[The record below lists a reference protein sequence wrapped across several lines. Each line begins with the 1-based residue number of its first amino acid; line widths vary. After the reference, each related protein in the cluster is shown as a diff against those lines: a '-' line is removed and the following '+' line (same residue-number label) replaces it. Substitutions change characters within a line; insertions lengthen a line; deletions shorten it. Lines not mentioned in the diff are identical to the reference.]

1 MFELDDIIEFG
12 GKVIEVA
19 SETAGD
25 IAEKA
30 IEVAKEEAPHDLPA
44 EIVDSIQKVIHQL

>member
-30 IEVAKEEAPHDLPA
+30 IEVAKEEAPHIIHKA
-44 EIVDSIQKVIHQL
+44 GEIIEEIIKH